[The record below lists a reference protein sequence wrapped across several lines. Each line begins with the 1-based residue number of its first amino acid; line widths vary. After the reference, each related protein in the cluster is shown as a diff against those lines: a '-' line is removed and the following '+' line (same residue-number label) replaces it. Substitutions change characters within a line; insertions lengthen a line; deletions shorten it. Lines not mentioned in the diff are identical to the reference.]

1 VIVTLDGQRM
11 EADFTSADTLQALID
26 RVRAE
31 HLPDRLVVSVA
42 VNGQLLLPEDLD
54 ARLSQ
59 PPAPQDRVD
68 LESGDPRAIVA
79 DALRQAAEQ
88 LTAAGQ
94 AQQEV
99 ADQLNAGQVTEALER
114 VGELVGVWQAGQQ
127 VVVRCCALLGEDL
140 TAVEYGERPIRA
152 RSDRPTD
159 TPAAPGMLRICASP
173 SSSQT
178 ESVYPLWS
186 VARERHR
193 ANSPFTRRPWTAIL
207 PLVIPQRP
215 GPEGA

>member
-1 VIVTLDGQRM
+1 MIVTLDGQRM
-11 EADFTSADTLQALID
+11 EADFASADTLQALID

-42 VNGQLLLPEDLD
+42 VNGQVLLPEDLD
-54 ARLSQ
+54 ARLSR
-59 PPAPQDRVD
+59 PPAPQDQVD

-88 LTAAGQ
+88 LAAAGQ

-127 VVVRCCALLGEDL
+127 VVVRCCGLLGEDL
-140 TAVEYGERPIRA
+140 TAVEYGGRPIREHFSELAEKLRELRDAFEA
-152 RSDRPTD
+152 RDMVLLADLLHYEMPPLCQAWYGLFTHLAD
-159 TPAAPGMLRICASP
+159 TIAGHAVGPRGEI
-173 SSSQT
+173 
-178 ESVYPLWS
+178 E
-186 VARERHR
+186 
-193 ANSPFTRRPWTAIL
+193 L
-207 PLVIPQRP
+207 P
-215 GPEGA
+215 

>member
-1 VIVTLDGQRM
+1 MIVTLDGQCL

-31 HLPDRLVVSVA
+31 HLPDRLVVSIA

-59 PPAPQDRVD
+59 PPAPQDQVD

-88 LTAAGQ
+88 LAAAGQ

-99 ADQLNAGQVTEALER
+99 ADQLNAGQVAEALER

-140 TAVEYGERPIRA
+140 TAVEYGGRPIREHLGELAEKLRELRDAFEA
-152 RSDRPTD
+152 RDMVLLADLLHYEMPPLCETWHGLFTHLAD
-159 TPAAPGMLRICASP
+159 TIAGHAVGS
-173 SSSQT
+173 
-178 ESVYPLWS
+178 
-186 VARERHR
+186 R
-193 ANSPFTRRPWTAIL
+193 AEIEL
-207 PLVIPQRP
+207 P
-215 GPEGA
+215 

>member
-1 VIVTLDGQRM
+1 MIVTLDGQRM

-140 TAVEYGERPIRA
+140 TAVEYGERPIREHFSELAEKLRELRDAFEA
-152 RSDRPTD
+152 RDMVLLADLLHYEMPPLCQAWHGLLTHLAD
-159 TPAAPGMLRICASP
+159 TIVGHAVGSRGGI
-173 SSSQT
+173 
-178 ESVYPLWS
+178 E
-186 VARERHR
+186 
-193 ANSPFTRRPWTAIL
+193 L
-207 PLVIPQRP
+207 P
-215 GPEGA
+215 

>member
-1 VIVTLDGQRM
+1 MIVTLDGQRM
-11 EADFTSADTLQALID
+11 AADFASADTLQALID

-59 PPAPQDRVD
+59 PPAPQDQVD

-88 LTAAGQ
+88 LAAAGR

-99 ADQLNAGQVTEALER
+99 ADQLNAGQVAEALGR

-127 VVVRCCALLGEDL
+127 VIVRCCALLGEDL
-140 TAVEYGERPIRA
+140 TAVEYGDRPIREYVSELAEKLRELRDAFEA
-152 RSDRPTD
+152 RDMVLLADLLHYEMPPLCETWHGLLTHLAD
-159 TPAAPGMLRICASP
+159 AVAAQAAGSFSEADP
-173 SSSQT
+173 S
-178 ESVYPLWS
+178 
-186 VARERHR
+186 
-193 ANSPFTRRPWTAIL
+193 
-207 PLVIPQRP
+207 
-215 GPEGA
+215 

>member
-1 VIVTLDGQRM
+1 MIVTLDGQRM
-11 EADFTSADTLQALID
+11 EADFASADTLQALID

-59 PPAPQDRVD
+59 PPAPQDQVD
-68 LESGDPRAIVA
+68 LESGDPRAISA

-88 LTAAGQ
+88 LAAAGQ

-99 ADQLNAGQVTEALER
+99 ADQLNAGQVAEALER

-140 TAVEYGERPIRA
+140 TAVEYGDRPIREHFSELAEKLRELRDAFEA
-152 RSDRPTD
+152 RDMVLLADLLHYEMPPLCD
-159 TPAAPGMLRICASP
+159 TWHGLLTHLADAVAAQAAGSFSEADP
-173 SSSQT
+173 S
-178 ESVYPLWS
+178 
-186 VARERHR
+186 
-193 ANSPFTRRPWTAIL
+193 
-207 PLVIPQRP
+207 
-215 GPEGA
+215 